1 MISEN
6 EIIQAI
12 LDNNNRISIKQLAE
26 KVNRSRQ
33 TAGTYLSDLY
43 MKGKLY
49 RKKEDGI
56 FIYSVP
62 NGYFKETIREEKPNF
77 KKTKEKAK
85 NDKGFKS
92 KQKKRTIQF
101 FMEFNECIGNYVLI
115 ETKDRYILGRFKSYS
130 PTHLNFALKE
140 CLCCSKSNSS
150 NVKEVPR
157 VFIRVMDA
165 ILYDLGIKARK
176 GDYPSPDLLFEYIR

>member
-101 FMEFNECIGNYVLI
+101 FMEFNE
-115 ETKDRYILGRFKSYS
+115 
-130 PTHLNFALKE
+130 
-140 CLCCSKSNSS
+140 
-150 NVKEVPR
+150 
-157 VFIRVMDA
+157 
-165 ILYDLGIKARK
+165 
-176 GDYPSPDLLFEYIR
+176 